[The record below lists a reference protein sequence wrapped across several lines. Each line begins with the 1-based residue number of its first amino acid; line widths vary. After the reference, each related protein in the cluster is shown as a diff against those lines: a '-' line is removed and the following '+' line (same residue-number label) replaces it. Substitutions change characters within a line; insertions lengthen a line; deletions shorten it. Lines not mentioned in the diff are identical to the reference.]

1 MAEADARLLQA
12 GSTRDWRHLTRQRGM
27 FCYSGLSA
35 AEAERLTKQYSI
47 YVSNDGRISI
57 AGITTANVAYVA
69 RAIHEV
75 TR

>member
-1 MAEADARLLQA
+1 
-12 GSTRDWRHLTRQRGM
+12 M